1 MAIVRKPS
9 GDSART
15 DIDALIDKGGSPAN
29 EKRGRKGKG
38 SEAGVEP
45 VILRIPS
52 GMLAKIDDMVE
63 ARPIRT
69 PRHTWLLEAV
79 FEKLEREMK

>member
-1 MAIVRKPS
+1 MAIARKPS
-9 GDSART
+9 GDSVKRT

-29 EKRGRKGKG
+29 EKKGKDTEG
-38 SEAGVEP
+38 KPGP
-45 VILRIPS
+45 VILRIPKD
-52 GMLAKIDDMVE
+52 MLSKIDELVE

-79 FEKLEREMK
+79 YEKLEREAK